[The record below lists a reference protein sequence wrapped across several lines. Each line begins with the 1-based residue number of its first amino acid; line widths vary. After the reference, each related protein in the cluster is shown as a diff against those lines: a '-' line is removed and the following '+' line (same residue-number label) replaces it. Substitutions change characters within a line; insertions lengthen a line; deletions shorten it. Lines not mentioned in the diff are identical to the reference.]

1 MLLLHAPNA
10 CDRNR
15 AISCTNDLACLLAL
29 LELILFNRLP
39 NKTEYPASTQ
49 NQTKES
55 INIMNCWIIIAALNP
70 PGTLNAH
77 RADGWWRCCRRSPAL
92 DTGTAGRAWRWAAP
106 WTAGPQKGWSILWKD
121 VERFCGEIR
130 RVTRCHTCETC
141 ETVYLHFLQLSH
153 PRPILAVK
161 WRRKEIR
168 PEDYLV
174 SMNAVSNSVAHKQLG
189 EQLAHTAYI

>member
-1 MLLLHAPNA
+1 MRTVL
-10 CDRNR
+10 
-15 AISCTNDLACLLAL
+15 
-29 LELILFNRLP
+29 
-39 NKTEYPASTQ
+39 
-49 NQTKES
+49 
-55 INIMNCWIIIAALNP
+55 M
-70 PGTLNAH
+70 
-77 RADGWWRCCRRSPAL
+77 ADGVAADDPPRWTLERRDERGDGLPRGLRAL
-92 DTGTAGRAWRWAAP
+92 RKAEAFCG
-106 WTAGPQKGWSILWKD
+106 KMWKD

-130 RVTRCHTCETC
+130 RVTRCHTCETCETC

>member
-1 MLLLHAPNA
+1 M
-10 CDRNR
+10 
-15 AISCTNDLACLLAL
+15 AL
-29 LELILFNRLP
+29 LPTIPRVGHWNGGTSVAMGCPVDCGPSERL
-39 NKTEYPASTQ
+39 KHFVE
-49 NQTKES
+49 
-55 INIMNCWIIIAALNP
+55 
-70 PGTLNAH
+70 
-77 RADGWWRCCRRSPAL
+77 RC
-92 DTGTAGRAWRWAAP
+92 G
-106 WTAGPQKGWSILWKD
+106 KMWKD

-130 RVTRCHTCETC
+130 RVTRCHTCETCETC

-174 SMNAVSNSVAHKQLG
+174 SMNAVSNNVAHKQLG